1 MKATFWTLTTTAVLA
16 VIPYHFLYDET
27 AISGRTL
34 LVIGA
39 LGLPL
44 FLLYLQYSW
53 SWDELLGT
61 NVDPVSI
68 ALSGLAGLAIWPI
81 AWWLMGWLQDEVLF
95 DLTGAYS
102 SPAIYRPTNLE
113 SIWTLLVITDVVIIP
128 LALML
133 LLWGAARWQLQRSN
147 KLPATLILAF
157 YAGVLGMLLFRQGIV
172 GFVGYGLCGLVAA
185 VVSLQTRS
193 AWAGLATQGVFVYA
207 DLDLLDNLTTQMAK
221 RSEDGTITGI
231 EPYWGMQWLALVL
244 ISALVV
250 VALLQVIRFRHERQ
264 TNKAEPL
271 NWTLGTS
278 AAFGVSLLVV
288 VFVFTDEIIRRVGGS

>member
-1 MKATFWTLTTTAVLA
+1 MKTTLWTLTTTAVLA
-16 VIPYHFLYDET
+16 VIPYHFLYNET
-27 AISGRTL
+27 AIGGRTL

-39 LGLPL
+39 LGLPFFFL
-44 FLLYLQYSW
+44 FLQYSW

-95 DLTGAYS
+95 DLAGAYT
-102 SPAIYRPTNLE
+102 SPAIYRPSNLE
-113 SIWTLLVITDVVIIP
+113 SIWTLLIITDVVIIP
-128 LALML
+128 LALTV
-133 LLWGAARWQLQRSN
+133 LLWGAARWQLQGSN
-147 KLPATLILAF
+147 RLLATLILAF
-157 YAGVLGMLLFRQGIV
+157 YAGLLGMTLFRQGMV
-172 GFVGYGLCGLVAA
+172 GFLGYGLCGLVAA

-264 TNKAEPL
+264 PVKAEPL
-271 NWTLGTS
+271 GWTLGTWS
-278 AAFGVSLLVV
+278 ALGISVLVM
-288 VFVFTDEIIRRVGGS
+288 VFVFTDEIIRRMSGS